1 MRHAQPTRLRTR
13 PGPAGRL
20 THSPAR
26 RGEAEQRRRLRRR
39 CSGGARAGYG
49 AAPRASRVLRIALRG
64 DTRLRR
70 ALDPR
75 ASATPQAANGAG
87 PACPDPNA
95 DTPRSATRS
104 TSLQPKSP
112 RFEGIDASTPC
123 LHFHNQMN
131 ASSGTRLRDNQSPRM
146 GPEVVGH
153 QLCGYPSRR
162 RRRRSDQ
169 RQGFMSFS
177 RRVPRLRCRWFA
189 NLAAAGA
196 SITAIITELHTIL
209 PIVLG

>member
-95 DTPRSATRS
+95 GTTRPATRS

-131 ASSGTRLRDNQSPRM
+131 ASSGTRLRDNHPGWGLKWWVISCAGIHR
-146 GPEVVGH
+146 VGAEGVATSGRGS
-153 QLCGYPSRR
+153 C
-162 RRRRSDQ
+162 RS
-169 RQGFMSFS
+169 
-177 RRVPRLRCRWFA
+177 
-189 NLAAAGA
+189 AAGCPDSA
-196 SITAIITELHTIL
+196 VGGSLIWRLL
-209 PIVLG
+209 VRPSPP